1 MLNLSPAQ
9 ILEVWESGARRHPL
23 DRALLLLHRMQ
34 PDMVLP
40 DLADLSIG
48 QRDQLLL
55 TLRRQLFGREL
66 PGYIDCP
73 VCRTRLE
80 FMLDTEAFRSTVN
93 DHPVEVDGLCV
104 RPPTSRDLASVMKES
119 DPEQAAYRLAQRC
132 CAAVAVESAH
142 ELPVLSTAQAA
153 KIESILAEID
163 TAADSVLDFSCTH
176 CHHTWQ
182 TPFDIGDYLWREI
195 ERYAGKLM
203 HDIHT
208 LALAYGWNEHDILE
222 LSDVRRAAYIDRVLA

>member
-1 MLNLSPAQ
+1 MLNLSPAR

-23 DRALLLLHRMQ
+23 DRALLLLHQMR
-34 PDMVLP
+34 PDAVLP

-55 TLRRQLFGREL
+55 TLRRKLFGREL
-66 PGYIDCP
+66 PGYVDCP
-73 VCRTRLE
+73 ACRTRLE
-80 FMLDTEAFRSTVN
+80 FTLDTEAFRSAAN
-93 DHPVEVDGLCV
+93 HHPVEVDGLCV
-104 RPPTSRDLASVMKES
+104 RQPTSRDLASVMNEP

-132 CAAVAVESAH
+132 CVTAAEESPHA
-142 ELPVLSTAQAA
+142 LPVLSAAQVA
-153 KIESILAEID
+153 KIESTLAEID
-163 TAADSVLDFSCTH
+163 TVADSVLDFTCTH

-195 ERYAGKLM
+195 DRYAGKLM
-203 HDIHT
+203 QDIHM
-208 LALAYGWNEHDILE
+208 LARAYGWHERDILE

>member
-34 PDMVLP
+34 PDTVLP

-48 QRDQLLL
+48 QRDQRLL
-55 TLRRQLFGREL
+55 TLRRKLFGREL
-66 PGYIDCP
+66 PGYVDCP
-73 VCRTRLE
+73 ACRTRLE
-80 FMLDTEAFRSTVN
+80 FTLDTEAFRSTVN
-93 DHPVEVDGLCV
+93 HHSVEVDGLCV
-104 RPPTSRDLASVMKES
+104 RQPTSRDLASVMRES
-119 DPEQAAYRLAQRC
+119 GPEQAAYRLAQRC
-132 CAAVAVESAH
+132 CVAVAAESPH
-142 ELPVLSTAQAA
+142 ELPVLSAAQVA

-163 TAADSVLDFSCTH
+163 TAADCVLDFTCTH
-176 CHHTWQ
+176 CQHTWQ

-203 HDIHT
+203 YDIHT
-208 LALAYGWNEHDILE
+208 LARAYGWNEHDILE
-222 LSDVRRAAYIDRVLA
+222 LSDARRAAYIDRVLA